1 VAEFNLGCQ
10 NNDHDHIYKVYVTTF
25 LGFGANE
32 AQERYEEGL
41 IQQAMASQQKEGLI
55 QQAMASQ
62 QKEGL
67 IQQAMAS
74 QQKEGLIQQAM
85 ASQQKTSELVNI
97 TNRYIPTMVF
107 KMNSCSNLM
116 VFLKTSHA
124 ILYNYCTSYCTK
136 RSDVIV
142 LLYLKFPVFFVPG

>member
-32 AQERYEEGL
+32 AQERYEEGLIQQAMASQQKEGL

-136 RSDVIV
+136 
-142 LLYLKFPVFFVPG
+142 

>member
-1 VAEFNLGCQ
+1 MAEFNLGCQ

-32 AQERYEEGL
+32 AQERYE
-41 IQQAMASQQKEGLI
+41 EGLI

-136 RSDVIV
+136 WSAVIV
-142 LLYLKFPVFFVPG
+142 LLHLTYQVFLCSWIDF

>member
-1 VAEFNLGCQ
+1 MAEFNLGCQ

-32 AQERYEEGL
+32 AQERYE
-41 IQQAMASQQKEGLI
+41 EGLI

-136 RSDVIV
+136 
-142 LLYLKFPVFFVPG
+142 

>member
-1 VAEFNLGCQ
+1 
-10 NNDHDHIYKVYVTTF
+10 
-25 LGFGANE
+25 
-32 AQERYEEGL
+32 
-41 IQQAMASQQKEGLI
+41 
-55 QQAMASQ
+55 MASQ

-107 KMNSCSNLM
+107 SPLQ
-116 VFLKTSHA
+116 
-124 ILYNYCTSYCTK
+124 
-136 RSDVIV
+136 
-142 LLYLKFPVFFVPG
+142 

>member
-1 VAEFNLGCQ
+1 MAEFNLGCQ

-32 AQERYEEGL
+32 AQERYE
-41 IQQAMASQQKEGLI
+41 
-55 QQAMASQ
+55 
-62 QKEGL
+62 EGL

-136 RSDVIV
+136 
-142 LLYLKFPVFFVPG
+142 

>member
-1 VAEFNLGCQ
+1 MAEFNLGCQ

-32 AQERYEEGL
+32 AQERYE
-41 IQQAMASQQKEGLI
+41 EGLI

-124 ILYNYCTSYCTK
+124 ILYNYCTK
-136 RSDVIV
+136 
-142 LLYLKFPVFFVPG
+142 

>member
-32 AQERYEEGL
+32 AQERYE
-41 IQQAMASQQKEGLI
+41 
-55 QQAMASQ
+55 
-62 QKEGL
+62 EGL

-124 ILYNYCTSYCTK
+124 ILYNYCTK
-136 RSDVIV
+136 
-142 LLYLKFPVFFVPG
+142 

>member
-136 RSDVIV
+136 
-142 LLYLKFPVFFVPG
+142 

>member
-1 VAEFNLGCQ
+1 
-10 NNDHDHIYKVYVTTF
+10 
-25 LGFGANE
+25 
-32 AQERYEEGL
+32 
-41 IQQAMASQQKEGLI
+41 MASQQKEGLI

-136 RSDVIV
+136 
-142 LLYLKFPVFFVPG
+142 